1 MLSLLVLKTTQD
13 PPRASQELSVQR
25 RVSLD
30 AHDSDFAPVK
40 SVESGS
46 LRRNRSLSIDEMI
59 SDGTIHVPKYEAKAS
74 LKKLKDLF
82 KTKTNVLLFLQGIP
96 GCVPWG
102 IIFAFMTDYLH
113 NDRNA
118 TIMEATSIIISWNM
132 GQLLVGQSIGGF
144 IGQFM
149 YNRSK
154 PSLCWLMG
162 VTTMVGSVPMLYLIN
177 SPFQY
182 SSFLIVSFI
191 GGAVASV
198 TGANIKA
205 VVLNCN
211 VPEMR
216 GVANGVFGLTDD
228 LGRGFGP
235 LLISGLESVTGGRQ
249 AAFTVGTLFWLLCGG
264 FICMISFTL
273 EADERLVLKHV
284 EDTGRA
290 AKETV
295 DVENIAKVGLLQG

>member
-1 MLSLLVLKTTQD
+1 M
-13 PPRASQELSVQR
+13 
-25 RVSLD
+25 D
-30 AHDSDFAPVK
+30 AHHPDFEPVDSDESSGPRTKRGK
-40 SVESGS
+40 SIG
-46 LRRNRSLSIDEMI
+46 DMI
-59 SDGTIHVPKYEAKAS
+59 SDGTLHVPKYKAKAS
-74 LKKLKDLF
+74 LKKLKGLF
-82 KTKTNVLLFLQGIP
+82 KIKTNILLFLQGIP

-113 NDRNA
+113 KDRDA
-118 TIMEATSIIISWNM
+118 TTMEATSIIISWNM

-144 IGQFM
+144 IGQAM

-162 VTTMVGSVPMLYLIN
+162 ITTMVGAAPMLYLIN

-182 SSFLIVSFI
+182 SSFLFVSFI

-235 LLISGLESVTGGRQ
+235 LLISGLETITGGRQ
-249 AAFTVGTLFWLLCGG
+249 AAFTVGTLFWLLCGV

-273 EADERLVLKHV
+273 EADERNVQKHV
-284 EDTGRA
+284 EETSRA
-290 AKETV
+290 AKDTI
-295 DVENIAKVGLLQG
+295 DIENIDKVGLLQG